1 MTLTLQE
8 IYRKKAKKHC
18 KSETTSL
25 QTAYISK
32 KKFRGI
38 FSLIK
43 NFTKKA
49 KKNFLPRS
57 QLLIAHVVSRLYTTN
72 ISVVY

>member
-43 NFTKKA
+43 NFAKKA
-49 KKNFLPRS
+49 KKYF
-57 QLLIAHVVSRLYTTN
+57 
-72 ISVVY
+72 